1 MEVKVEV
8 KMDNTFGNNMHLSSL
23 TPSLTSPL
31 TPFLIVYRINRT
43 HLIIIS
49 LQKFSVKSRISNY
62 YSYLCNHKHAQL

>member
-31 TPFLIVYRINRT
+31 TPFLIVY
-43 HLIIIS
+43 
-49 LQKFSVKSRISNY
+49 
-62 YSYLCNHKHAQL
+62 